1 MQLKCYLETKVCP
14 LNAWIRKFKKYEKKC
29 EQLSCTTPGNMF
41 KSLSLVPVSVALF
54 ETRVF
59 SRSNQV
65 RMASNWSRVALN
77 PLGLMSLLKNK
88 RQWHKK
94 KTMWRQRQR
103 LEWCYHESR
112 NSQGYQELEEAQ
124 TGPCLGALLCCWCEY
139 KLMEPLWR
147 MVRRFLKS

>member
-1 MQLKCYLETKVCP
+1 
-14 LNAWIRKFKKYEKKC
+14 
-29 EQLSCTTPGNMF
+29 MF

-88 RQWHKK
+88 RQRHKK
-94 KTMWRQRQR
+94 KTM
-103 LEWCYHESR
+103 
-112 NSQGYQELEEAQ
+112 
-124 TGPCLGALLCCWCEY
+124 
-139 KLMEPLWR
+139 
-147 MVRRFLKS
+147 